1 MAVQLRRGDYEDFD
15 PQKMKPAGVGVVQH
29 NDPNTSD
36 GKAVYVAINP
46 GDVKRLI
53 SDLEVSD
60 LVESSMS
67 DALAT
72 KVDKVEGRV
81 LSSNDYTTVEK
92 NKLAGIATGATKM
105 QYADSNSDGNIVI
118 SFG

>member
-1 MAVQLRRGDYEDFD
+1 MAIQLRRGAYADFD
-15 PQKMKPAGVGVVQH
+15 PQKMKPAEVGVVQR

-36 GKAVYVAINP
+36 GKAVYVAIQP

-60 LVESSMS
+60 LVESSMA

-81 LSSNDYTTVEK
+81 LSSNDYTTAEK
-92 NKLAGIATGATKM
+92 TKLAGIATGATRV
-105 QYADSNSDGNIVI
+105 QFTDINNSGNIVI
-118 SFG
+118 SFE

>member
-1 MAVQLRRGDYEDFD
+1 MAIQLRRGAYADFD
-15 PQKMKPAGVGVVQH
+15 PQKMRPAEVGVVQM

-53 SDLEVSD
+53 SDLEVED
-60 LVESSMS
+60 LVEASMS
-67 DALAT
+67 DVLAT
-72 KVDKVEGRV
+72 KVDKVTGMG
-81 LSSNDYTTVEK
+81 LSSNNYTNAEK
-92 NKLAGIATGATKM
+92 TKLAGIATGATKV
-105 QYADSNSDGNIVI
+105 QFTDSNSDGNIVI

>member
-1 MAVQLRRGDYEDFD
+1 MAIQLRRGDYEDFD
-15 PQKMKPAGVGVVQH
+15 PQKMKPAEVGVVQR

-53 SDLEVSD
+53 SDLEVED
-60 LVESSMS
+60 LVEDSMS

-72 KVDKVEGRV
+72 KVDKVTGMG
-81 LSSNDYTTVEK
+81 LSSNNYTNADKE
-92 NKLAGIATGATKM
+92 KLAGIATGATKV
-105 QYADSNSDGNIVI
+105 QFTDSNSDGNIVI

>member
-1 MAVQLRRGDYEDFD
+1 MSIQLRRGAYANFD
-15 PQKMKPAGVGVVQH
+15 PQKMKPAEVAVVQSG
-29 NDPNTSD
+29 DPSSAD
-36 GKAVYVAINP
+36 GKAVYVAISP

-53 SDLEVSD
+53 SDLEVDD

-92 NKLAGIATGATKM
+92 NKLAGIATGATKV
-105 QYADSNSDGNIVI
+105 QFTDSNSDGNIVI

>member
-15 PQKMKPAGVGVVQH
+15 PQKMKPAEVGVVQH

-53 SDLEVSD
+53 SDLEVDD
-60 LVESSMS
+60 LVEASMS

-81 LSSNDYTTVEK
+81 LSTNDYTTAEK
-92 NKLAGIATGATKM
+92 TKLASIATGATKV
-105 QYADSNSDGNIVI
+105 QFTDSNSDGNIVI

>member
-1 MAVQLRRGDYEDFD
+1 MAIQLRRGDYEDFD
-15 PQKMKPAGVGVVQH
+15 PQKMKPAEVGVVQH

-53 SDLEVSD
+53 SDLEVED

-72 KVDKVEGRV
+72 KVDKVTGMG
-81 LSSNDYTTVEK
+81 LSSNNYTNADKE
-92 NKLAGIATGATKM
+92 KLAGIATGATRV
-105 QYADSNSDGNIVI
+105 QFTDSNSDGNIVI